1 MTRKNILLKSKDR
14 RALLSVASF
23 LQELGKRLEEGKV
36 TLHQGSEEI
45 VIEVPDDVLLSVKAK
60 EKTRKRGMKH
70 TFAVQ
75 ITWFDGDKRGGGVTL
90 G

>member
-1 MTRKNILLKSKDR
+1 MARKTILLKSKDR
-14 RALLSVASF
+14 RAIQSVATF

-45 VIEVPDDVLLSVKAK
+45 TIEVPDDVLLSLKAK
-60 EKTRKRGMKH
+60 EKTRKRGIKH
-70 TFAVQ
+70 TFNVR
-75 ITWFDGDKRGGGVTL
+75 IKWFDGDKRRGGVTL